1 MYALLAT
8 LVVLL
13 HFAFILF
20 VILGGLLALRWR
32 QAPWLHLPALFWG
45 GFVEVTGRVCPL
57 TPLENQL
64 RRAAGGG
71 DYAGGFIEQY
81 LIPIMYPPGLTSQV
95 QWALAGGLIV
105 VNLSIYALVLRRR
118 RRGARPGPVERN

>member
-8 LVVLL
+8 LVVLF

-32 QAPWLHLPALFWG
+32 RAPWLHLPALAWG
-45 GFVEVTGRVCPL
+45 GFVEVTGRICPL

-64 RRAAGGG
+64 RRAAGAG

-95 QWALAGGLIV
+95 QFALAAGLIV
-105 VNLSIYALVLRRR
+105 INVSIYALVLRRR
-118 RRGARPGPVERN
+118 RHGGRSGPVEKN

>member
-8 LVVLL
+8 LVVLF

-32 QAPWLHLPALFWG
+32 RAPWLHLPALAWG
-45 GFVEVTGRVCPL
+45 GFVEVTGRICPL
-57 TPLENQL
+57 TPLENHL
-64 RRAAGGG
+64 RRAAGSG

-81 LIPIMYPPGLTSQV
+81 LIPIMYPPGLTSQI
-95 QWALAGGLIV
+95 QLALAAGLIV
-105 VNLSIYALVLRRR
+105 INVTIYTLVLRRR
-118 RRGARPGPVERN
+118 RRSARSEPVERN

>member
-1 MYALLAT
+1 MYAVLAT
-8 LVVLL
+8 LVVLF

-32 QAPWLHLPALFWG
+32 RAPWLHLPALAWG
-45 GFVEVTGRVCPL
+45 GFVEVTGRICPL
-57 TPLENQL
+57 TPLENHL
-64 RRAAGGG
+64 RRAAGAG

-95 QWALAGGLIV
+95 QFALAAGLIV
-105 VNLSIYALVLRRR
+105 INVSIYALVLRGRR
-118 RRGARPGPVERN
+118 HRARPGPVEHS